1 MDFKMS
7 LTPDEY
13 VNARLERLEKH
24 DAMTAEKAY
33 QNERRIEDFK
43 TDIVAKISAINVRIE
58 ILMWGFLSV
67 GAVLLGV
74 VVDILF
80 KRK

>member
-1 MDFKMS
+1 MS

-13 VNARLERLEKH
+13 VNVRLEKLEKH

-33 QNERRIEDFK
+33 QNERRIDDFR
-43 TDIVAKISAINVRIE
+43 TDMAAKISAINVKIE
-58 ILMWGFLSV
+58 LLMWGFLSI
-67 GAVLLGV
+67 GAILLSV
-74 VVDILF
+74 VADLIF

>member
-1 MDFKMS
+1 MS

-13 VNARLERLEKH
+13 VNVRLEKLEKH

-33 QNERRIEDFK
+33 QNERRIDDFR
-43 TDIVAKISAINVRIE
+43 TDMAAKISAINVKLE
-58 ILMWGFLSV
+58 LLMWGFLSI
-67 GAVLLGV
+67 GAILLSV
-74 VVDILF
+74 VADLIF